1 MKSLFLTVAVIATV
15 ATGVVV
21 AKQDASVIVAKQDAG
36 PNPRVVSQLG
46 DNMTAGDQS
55 NKPADLDTVKRIR
68 RELMQDDALST
79 KAKNIKVIV
88 ANNGV
93 TLKGAVKSA
102 AEREIILKH
111 AYTTAPKHRIYNQ
124 ISVTK

>member
-1 MKSLFLTVAVIATV
+1 MKLQLLIVAVIITV
-15 ATGVVV
+15 TAGVVI
-21 AKQDASVIVAKQDAG
+21 AKQDLS
-36 PNPRVVSQLG
+36 PNPRTVFQVE

-68 RELMQDDALST
+68 RELMRDGALST

-93 TLKGAVKSA
+93 TLKGPVNTA

-111 AYTTAPKHRIYNQ
+111 AYTTAPKHKIYNQ

>member
-1 MKSLFLTVAVIATV
+1 MKSLLLTVSIIAAMS
-15 ATGVVV
+15 ATVVV
-21 AKQDASVIVAKQDAG
+21 AKQYAS
-36 PNPRVVSQLG
+36 PNPRVASPME

-55 NKPADLDTVKRIR
+55 NKPADLETVKRIR
-68 RELMQDDALST
+68 RELMNDDALST
-79 KAKNIKVIV
+79 KAKNVKVIV

-93 TLKGAVKSA
+93 TLKGPVNTP

>member
-1 MKSLFLTVAVIATV
+1 MKSLLLTVAVIATV
-15 ATGVVV
+15 AASVVV
-21 AKQDASVIVAKQDAG
+21 AKQEAS
-36 PNPRVVSQLG
+36 PNPRMVPHME

-55 NKPADLDTVKRIR
+55 NKPADLETVKRIR
-68 RELMQDDALST
+68 RELMNDDALST
-79 KAKNIKVIV
+79 KAKNVKVIV

-93 TLKGAVKSA
+93 TLKGAVKTT